1 MPASDPQEPEVET
14 NVERAAESSIAHVA
28 VKPPAFDEQS
38 AARWFKIL
46 ESMFFNAKITT
57 SRTMFHHALAN
68 LPVGVVNRLTD
79 STIDNANYDEL
90 KKSILNIFNK
100 SAPEL
105 FESIVGRNNISMTKP
120 TLFLNEIRKVGQ
132 QLGLNDDFLK
142 IKFLKGLPDTIRPI
156 IVAKK
161 DITLDEMA
169 HAADCIMEYEA
180 GQAVNV
186 YAVDAPKP
194 QRKENWSSN
203 RSTNNYPN
211 NYSNN
216 RNFKTD
222 HAYQH
227 TRINYS
233 VDSVP
238 IGVRSFHENQR
249 PKVCRAHLFF
259 GDNAR
264 NCKPWCILR
273 NNSVNMLPNSRVGS
287 RSNSPARSEN

>member
-14 NVERAAESSIAHVA
+14 NLERAAESSIAHVA

-90 KKSILNIFNK
+90 KQSILNIFNK

-105 FESIVGRNNISMTKP
+105 FESIVSRNNISMTKP

-161 DITLDEMA
+161 DIS
-169 HAADCIMEYEA
+169 
-180 GQAVNV
+180 QAVNV

-194 QRKENWSSN
+194 QRKESWSSN
-203 RSTNNYPN
+203 RSTNNYSN

-273 NNSVNMLPNSRVGS
+273 NNFVNMLPNSRVGS
-287 RSNSPARSEN
+287 RSNSPARLEN